1 LPEDEIHT
9 RSQGSTPYEMGHDK
23 QRYPLEHILAAADLA
38 ASFHAEGVAPLRQKL
53 GDRDSAVRYWAAMG
67 ILARGKSAVTAA
79 RGELHKAL
87 LDEAPSVRTMA
98 GEALAK
104 YGDEEDLNKSLRVLL
119 DLATSSKKDLYG
131 SIRALNAIDELDAKA
146 ASALPAIKE
155 LGRSE
160 QTANSR
166 TGEYVARLVEKI
178 LADMQR

>member
-1 LPEDEIHT
+1 
-9 RSQGSTPYEMGHDK
+9 
-23 QRYPLEHILAAADLA
+23 
-38 ASFHAEGVAPLRQKL
+38 
-53 GDRDSAVRYWAAMG
+53 
-67 ILARGKSAVTAA
+67 
-79 RGELHKAL
+79 
-87 LDEAPSVRTMA
+87 MA